1 VTVNVASA
9 CDNLDCT
16 GYTGTLTLSAGL
28 TIYGNWKTVAG
39 MTFTPGT
46 QTVTFAATTT
56 GKTITTG
63 GKVFYG
69 VTWNGSGGAWT
80 LQDNFTQ
87 TRTTAF
93 TLGTLNLNGKT
104 YSTSLGQTV
113 TLGNGFVLNIGTG
126 YWNCGGGA
134 TSVVIPTGA
143 TITISTGTF
152 GATGNFTVSGTGTF
166 TATGTATITSYGNVN
181 ITSTSPTF
189 SFGTST
195 LYQNYAASKTFSST
209 QPLYNYQVGIGTV
222 GATSISLGSDITIQN
237 NFTILV
243 GSGVTRSFSAGSYTI
258 NVGGNFANG
267 DTFTAGTSTV
277 VFSDATKTTTVTG
290 STMFNVLQITTP
302 DKVVRF
308 TAGTTQT
315 VASFIATGTAGHN
328 VILSNVTGTSTWAL
342 SDSGGTNRVY
352 YCTISYSA
360 AAGGAAWLA
369 YTTDGNVDGGGN
381 TGWIFAPAG
390 TDKMLLMF

>member
-1 VTVNVASA
+1 MVNVASA

-46 QTVTFAATTT
+46 QTVTFAATSS
-56 GKTITTG
+56 GKTITSG
-63 GKVFYG
+63 GKSFYN
-69 VTWNGSGGAWT
+69 VTWNGSGGEWT

-87 TRTTAF
+87 NGTTGADVAF

-104 YSTSLGQTV
+104 YNNWKLQVV
-113 TLGNGFVLNIGTG
+113 TLGNGFTLNIGTG
-126 YWNCGGGA
+126 TLQANSCM
-134 TSVVIPTGA
+134 SL
-143 TITISTGTF
+143 TISTG
-152 GATGNFTVSGTGTF
+152 AIVTVSTGTLQINGFVVSDTGTF
-166 TATGTATITSYGNVN
+166 TATGAAQIYCKGSVN
-181 ITSTSPTF
+181 ISSPNF
-189 SFGTST
+189 SAGTST
-195 LYQNYAASKTFSST
+195 LGHWFLTSTLFST
-209 QPLYNYQVGIGTV
+209 QPLYNYTLGIISDANVTV
-222 GATSISLGSDITIQN
+222 TLNSNLTVLN
-237 NFTILV
+237 NFTIV
-243 GSGVTRSFSAGSYTI
+243 YRAGVTRSFSASTYTI
-258 NVGGNFANG
+258 TVGGNWANG
-267 DTFTAGTSTV
+267 DVFTCGTGTV
-277 VFSDATKTTTVTG
+277 VFNDASKTTTVTG
-290 STMFNVLQITTP
+290 NTTFNVLQITTP

-342 SDSGGTNRVY
+342 SDTTGTNQVY

-390 TDKMLLMF
+390 TDKMLLMFD